1 MARASMVGIKAGLLC
16 FTFSL
21 PTQPAYSLLSFTYF
35 PTLLFPLPMAPSFD
49 ATCPITKALREL
61 QFCLDH
67 EAESSDSSM
76 HTAGWVRTAYV
87 AWRRLDLAW
96 QSEEGDFMDEEAWF
110 GLSDQLWLLLAG
122 LDVNLVGNSY
132 KEFEYLAVEA
142 EKTGFNVPS
151 LPGLEEANTNSP
163 VNPGAGNSLVLP
175 PVPTG
180 DEPIPRSPTPAVST
194 AEGKLPL
201 FPLPPSR
208 EPHGDSPPSGSEFE
222 LEGTLSFP
230 APARADRLKT
240 LRVISTDHFWE
251 KYGLQKLPSAN
262 TLRKRVHA
270 LSPGV
275 EFPSSPK
282 RRRLDKDKKDKK
294 NKKSKKVKETEPE
307 VSSVTPPPPRKRGR
321 PRTVRPEKPVFKRKG
336 GLGEPFL
343 PTLDFGDYVG
353 CNGFYFARPLGE
365 LVGHLM
371 QEACDA
377 CHRAGV
383 QCRTIRSKSAKCF
396 RCSFMKHPC
405 VVFREDNHTN
415 TVEQVF
421 DPSTS
426 LADAI
431 HHDLQVI
438 LDQAISAINPESGSV
453 KRSFLKQQAHALHE
467 LSELIDEGMRLSR
480 EVDDKDEDGEEE
492 SE

>member
-1 MARASMVGIKAGLLC
+1 
-16 FTFSL
+16 
-21 PTQPAYSLLSFTYF
+21 
-35 PTLLFPLPMAPSFD
+35 MAPSFD
-49 ATCPITKALREL
+49 VTCPITKALHEL

-67 EAESSDSSM
+67 KAESSDSSM

-87 AWRRLDLAW
+87 AWCHLDLAW
-96 QSEEGDFMDEEAWF
+96 QSEEGDFMYEEAWF

-122 LDVNLVGNSY
+122 LDMNLVGNSY

-151 LPGLEEANTNSP
+151 LPDLEEANTNSP
-163 VNPGAGNSLVLP
+163 VNPGASNSLVLP

-194 AEGKLPL
+194 AEGELPL
-201 FPLPPSR
+201 FPLPPSH

-230 APARADRLKT
+230 ASVRSMAFKSFPAPIPFT
-240 LRVISTDHFWE
+240 T
-251 KYGLQKLPSAN
+251 
-262 TLRKRVHA
+262 
-270 LSPGV
+270 PGV
-275 EFPSSPK
+275 KFPSSPK
-282 RRRLDKDKKDKK
+282 RCCLDKDKKDKK

-307 VSSVTPPPPRKRGR
+307 VLSVTHKSPFILSFYLICKPAPSAPPPRKCGR
-321 PRTVRPEKPVFKRKG
+321 PCKVRPEKPVFKRKG
-336 GLGEPFL
+336 SLGEPIPPYTSKVVEPHL
-343 PTLDFGDYVG
+343 QPIGLLVPNKDFGDYMG
-353 CNGFYFARPLGE
+353 CGGFYFTRPLGE

-371 QEACDA
+371 QEACDT

-383 QCRTIRSKSAKCF
+383 QCHTICSKSTKCF
-396 RCSFMKHPC
+396 HCSFMKHPC
-405 VVFREDNHTN
+405 VVFCEDNHTN

-431 HHDLQVI
+431 QHDLQVI
-438 LDQAISAINPESGSV
+438 LDQAILAINLESGSV
-453 KRSFLKQQAHALHE
+453 KHSFLKQQARALHE

-480 EVDDKDEDGEEE
+480 EADDKDEDGEEE
-492 SE
+492 SEVE